1 MIALMKMLQIFTETI
16 RYCWV

>member
-1 MIALMKMLQIFTETI
+1 MKMLQIFTETI